1 MLNRYLII
9 CARNVGKFV
18 SLFPRKSFFY
28 IKFQFLLN
36 NLSYSKEYRKI
47 CENQICKEFATCR
60 KINALIAVGFI
71 HQILIYSHNQF
82 YSKNIGKFID
92 FEFCK
97 EFARMSECIVLNNQ
111 GLTIKKMG
119 FIYRISQLEKF
130 LANSIFT
137 NFSMIVPNFIY
148 FSKKWCLLNI
158 ALCLEDQ
165 TKNLQRN
172 VRKVDSF
179 FLQKSYNFFYTKFQY
194 ISCWIIYF
202 TQKNIGKFV
211 KIKFARNLQ
220 RMSED

>member
-1 MLNRYLII
+1 MLNRYRNI
-9 CARNVGKFV
+9 CARNDGKFV

-36 NLSYSKEYRKI
+36 NLSYTKEYRKI
-47 CENQICKEFATCR
+47 RENQICKEFATCR

-71 HQILIYSHNQF
+71 HQILIYSHNQI

-111 GLTIKKMG
+111 GLTINEMG

-148 FSKKWCLLNI
+148 FSKK
-158 ALCLEDQ
+158 
-165 TKNLQRN
+165 
-172 VRKVDSF
+172 
-179 FLQKSYNFFYTKFQY
+179 
-194 ISCWIIYF
+194 
-202 TQKNIGKFV
+202 
-211 KIKFARNLQ
+211 
-220 RMSED
+220 